1 MRWFSFRL
9 FLQLAFRVLCLI
21 SSISSPQE
29 PSQRLVA
36 GVLPHSA
43 ERPGLRLSAEPPES
57 PLQTVVGPAAEL
69 QQQTAHAQ
77 EPPGGAA
84 AGEPQGISEMT
95 IWDGSP
101 VWLQF
106 NRKMFCWGVTGG
118 ALDLALIRFVQICKN
133 VNIFSFFL

>member
-9 FLQLAFRVLCLI
+9 FLQLAFNRVLCLI
-21 SSISSPQE
+21 SSISAPQE

-43 ERPGLRLSAEPPES
+43 ERPALWLSAEPPES

-101 VWLQF
+101 VRLQF
-106 NRKMFCWGVTGG
+106 NCKMFCWEVTGG
-118 ALDLALIRFVQICKN
+118 AFKLLIRFVQICKN
-133 VNIFSFFL
+133 VDIYI